1 MIMPQLNRPIAVV
14 TALLAASTLLF
25 GGCATQPPAAKPKA
39 TVEDDAARLLVAEVA
54 LERGDCRAAAE
65 GYLKAT
71 RESDDQRI
79 AARATEVAL
88 SCEQLPTARLASARW
103 RELAPFSGEA
113 ALAATLVALQLY
125 KLDEASSS
133 LAAWRDSGSA
143 GNQDP
148 GRFAELLE
156 RETESTAAYH
166 VFGQVLAKDDPTS
179 DVVLAQATLA
189 LHAFDLTAAVSLARR
204 ALEMDTSL
212 VQAKLLILRAQALQG
227 DYDDALTA
235 ARELQPDLAGDDLF
249 VVADV
254 LNAAD
259 RGDQARAEL
268 LRLREQPALAL
279 TADRRLGA
287 LAMEQGDA
295 AEAERRF
302 TALLGQRGGTTLALF
317 YLAELAERRGD
328 IVRALQNYQLL
339 ADSSLALLARS
350 AAARIMLSQGDRKG
364 AMALIDEHAS
374 QHPEAAI
381 ELVTARAQLLG
392 NAGDHNGAIA
402 TLDAALLKYPQHPG
416 LTYQRATTLERA
428 GRSRQSIAAF
438 EALLRQRPADPGIA
452 NALGFTLADHNR
464 ELERAEKLIKQALAV
479 SPDNPA
485 IQDSLGWVYL
495 RKGRV
500 REAAGILEHAWR
512 NGRDAEIAAHWGE
525 SLWQLGEQGRARYV
539 WQQALNLD
547 PSNRAVQ
554 STMARLTGEPVPQVG
569 GH

>member
-25 GGCATQPPAAKPKA
+25 GGCATQPPTAKPKA

-235 ARELQPDLAGDDLF
+235 ARELQPTLAGDDLF

-279 TADRRLGA
+279 AVDRRLGA

-302 TALLGQRGGTTLALF
+302 TTLLGQRGGTTLALF

-381 ELVTARAQLLG
+381 ELVTTRAQLLG

-554 STMARLTGEPVPQVG
+554 STMARLTGESAPQAG
-569 GH
+569 GR

>member
-1 MIMPQLNRPIAVV
+1 MPQLNRPIAVV
-14 TALLAASTLLF
+14 TALLAASTVLF
-25 GGCATQPPAAKPKA
+25 GGCATQPSAAKPKA

-166 VFGQVLAKDDPTS
+166 VFGQVLASDDPTS

-189 LHAFDLTAAVSLARR
+189 LHAFDLTAAVNLARR

-235 ARELQPDLAGDDLF
+235 ARELQPTLAGDDLF

-279 TADRRLGA
+279 AVDRRLGA

-381 ELVTARAQLLG
+381 ELVTTRAQLLG

-402 TLDAALLKYPQHPG
+402 ALDAALLKYPQHPG

-554 STMARLTGEPVPQVG
+554 STMARLTGESAPQAG
-569 GH
+569 GR